1 MASRT
6 CDVRYDDGDTE
17 VGVKLR
23 FIKPTRPVGELNSR
37 GPREI
42 AEVARVGICE
52 RRYQAAVPQWTGPVF
67 GDPRPEGDRIEP
79 RDLEWG
85 MAVATAA
92 RLTAGAFGYAGD
104 EYTGQLLREEEEM
117 EEEIEAE
124 EAGEDEGSVDGEGGA
139 DVSRGASA
147 RRVVDIRPS
156 THDATE
162 EESVADHDD
171 HVERAPRRAAP
182 KATTAA
188 EAAAVVAAAVRAVAR
203 AKVEAEPVLA
213 AVPVSAVER
222 PGVVAGAS
230 ASAAAAEDAPG
241 AAAAAQAAAD
251 KWLRRCQR
259 AQRAAAAA
267 ELAAVELAAAAE
279 AEDEEDWEEAEEAE
293 EMALMV
299 AAAAVVLE
307 GEEEVPA
314 ADDEFPWDGDDVDEG
329 VVDAVMS
336 WADAAE

>member
-1 MASRT
+1 M
-6 CDVRYDDGDTE
+6 
-17 VGVKLR
+17 
-23 FIKPTRPVGELNSR
+23 
-37 GPREI
+37 
-42 AEVARVGICE
+42 
-52 RRYQAAVPQWTGPVF
+52 
-67 GDPRPEGDRIEP
+67 
-79 RDLEWG
+79 
-85 MAVATAA
+85 
-92 RLTAGAFGYAGD
+92 
-104 EYTGQLLREEEEM
+104 
-117 EEEIEAE
+117 
-124 EAGEDEGSVDGEGGA
+124 
-139 DVSRGASA
+139 
-147 RRVVDIRPS
+147 
-156 THDATE
+156 
-162 EESVADHDD
+162 
-171 HVERAPRRAAP
+171 
-182 KATTAA
+182 
-188 EAAAVVAAAVRAVAR
+188 VAAAVRAVAR

-213 AVPVSAVER
+213 AVPVLAVER
-222 PGVVAGAS
+222 PGVVTGAS
-230 ASAAAAEDAPG
+230 ASAAAAEDVPG

-293 EMALMV
+293 EMALM